1 MRITRIRP
9 INANFLYF
17 REIGFA
23 ELKVRSFNEIR
34 INILSG
40 TTPISFPIN
49 KEYEGLGAPLTHD
62 KFQRSTS
69 HDVLMLEFETL

>member
-1 MRITRIRP
+1 MLITRIRP

-23 ELKVRSFNEIR
+23 ELKVRLFSEIR
-34 INILSG
+34 IKILSG
-40 TTPISFPIN
+40 STPISFPLN
-49 KEYEGLGAPLTHD
+49 KDYDGLGALLTHD